1 MWVHQKVQIRG
12 DNFTDNRPL
21 PPYYGKSKAAK
32 YLLPLFLILASFS
45 PRCLIHGVA
54 EIERTLKKVTEGLE
68 IFHETLEKLE
78 SATSAAQKEKI
89 EVELKK
95 EIKKLQRLR
104 DLIKGWQALSELKDK
119 APINEARRL
128 IELEMERFKVL
139 EKEMKIKAYSKEGLS
154 QAAKLDPREQ
164 EKLNA
169 AHWINHAVDKLGTQT
184 DALEA
189 ELEALQIQSR
199 KSRRLDGDRQERLEV
214 LPEMIDRHKMHVR
227 KLEQLLRLMENDK
240 VGPDEVNGIKDDV
253 EYYVEANQEP
263 DFVPDED
270 LYEQFELADESSEGE
285 EDEEEKEEAI
295 EGEGEEEKEKRE
307 ESALSPVWGG
317 GKTGVESGLGPSQ
330 SQAPGGSPPTS
341 ETGIVAV
348 AIASANKD
356 QVTPRRKSS
365 ITTSSPPVTSATN
378 IGKSKGLSTT
388 NTARTVATGTA
399 TTTMVTTGNVAS
411 PAISMPVVLPP
422 AQALPVLAPS
432 VASPP
437 VSKVTGPSFASAIL
451 GALGGVGGSGKGGVT
466 ASTATTTTTTAAATT
481 GVSRSQSPPSARGTG
496 PTTFSSAAAAAL
508 SPSMPMTAGG
518 GPPGMHNASDAS
530 IVMTSSL
537 PLLSPIAVPGPYEE
551 FYAVLMKR
559 KSESQSG
566 KGAATNPA
574 SRSARDLM
582 PALEVSWQFCPDGSE
597 TERSRTF
604 TPKQPFSVP
613 SYYPNSPP
621 AILENPSIFERFEL
635 DTLFF
640 IFYYQQRTYAQ
651 YFAARELK
659 RQSWRFHKK
668 YLTWFQRHEEPKTIT
683 EEFEQGTYIYFDYE
697 GNWCQRKKSE
707 FTFEYRY
714 LEDEETI

>member
-1 MWVHQKVQIRG
+1 
-12 DNFTDNRPL
+12 
-21 PPYYGKSKAAK
+21 
-32 YLLPLFLILASFS
+32 
-45 PRCLIHGVA
+45 
-54 EIERTLKKVTEGLE
+54 
-68 IFHETLEKLE
+68 
-78 SATSAAQKEKI
+78 
-89 EVELKK
+89 
-95 EIKKLQRLR
+95 
-104 DLIKGWQALSELKDK
+104 
-119 APINEARRL
+119 
-128 IELEMERFKVL
+128 MERFKVL

-169 AHWINHAVDKLGTQT
+169 AHWINQAVDKLGTQT

-189 ELEALQIQSR
+189 ELEALQIQAR
-199 KSRRLDGDRQERLEV
+199 KSKRLDGDRQERLEV
-214 LPEMIDRHKMHVR
+214 LPEMIERHKMHVR
-227 KLEQLLRLMENDK
+227 KLEQLLRLMENDR
-240 VGPDEVNGIKDDV
+240 VGPDGVNGIKDDV

-270 LYEQFELADESSEGE
+270 LYEQFELADESSSDSEGDE
-285 EDEEEKEEAI
+285 EDK
-295 EGEGEEEKEKRE
+295 EGEGERDREKDKDKDKEKEREKEKDGERE
-307 ESALSPVWGG
+307 ESASSPARASSKIGA
-317 GKTGVESGLGPSQ
+317 ESGTGHGQ
-330 SQAPGGSPPTS
+330 SPTPGGSSPPS
-341 ETGIVAV
+341 EPGTIV
-348 AIASANKD
+348 IAAASGSKE

-365 ITTSSPPVTSATN
+365 ITVPPPPSVTSGAN
-378 IGKSKGLSTT
+378 VGKSKGPSSIASTGRAAATATVTTTVSTT
-388 NTARTVATGTA
+388 GTV
-399 TTTMVTTGNVAS
+399 S
-411 PAISMPVVLPP
+411 SSAISMPVVLPP
-422 AQALPVLAPS
+422 AQASPVVTSTAPS
-432 VASPP
+432 VAPPP
-437 VSKVTGPSFASAIL
+437 VSKVTGPSFASAIA
-451 GALGGVGGSGKGGVT
+451 GALSGVGGSGKGGGAASTVT
-466 ASTATTTTTTAAATT
+466 AAT
-481 GVSRSQSPPSARGTG
+481 VSIPRSQSPPSSVRSTG
-496 PTTFSSAAAAAL
+496 PTTFSSAAAAAAL
-508 SPSMPMTAGG
+508 SPSMATPSSMHMTSG
-518 GPPGMHNASDAS
+518 GPPGMHNVSDAGTM
-530 IVMTSSL
+530 MTSSL

-559 KSESQSG
+559 KSESQPS
-566 KGAATNPA
+566 KGAASPL
-574 SRSARDLM
+574 SRGARDLM
-582 PALEVSWQFCPDGSE
+582 AALEVSWQFCPDGSE